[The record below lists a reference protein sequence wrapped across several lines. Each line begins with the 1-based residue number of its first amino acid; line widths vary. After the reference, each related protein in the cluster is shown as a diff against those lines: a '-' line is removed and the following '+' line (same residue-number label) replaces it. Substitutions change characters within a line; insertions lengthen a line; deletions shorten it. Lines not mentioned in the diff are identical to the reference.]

1 MNIAINC
8 AFYQPLGGGIKEY
21 IYNLTHNLSKL
32 DKNNNYI
39 LYVLEDQWEYAK
51 KGLPTNFKIKKIPFK
66 SRNTLDKIRR
76 SLLEQKFWLNEE
88 KNEKF
93 DIFHSPFF
101 YSPKLKRARILLTV
115 HDLRLYRFP
124 RTYSPLRYIF
134 LNRKV
139 KSSLRNAD
147 HIISISH
154 FTKKEITDL
163 CGVDPSKVTVIPE
176 AINRKM
182 FSTPN
187 ESLVKDIPEV
197 IKTSPFLLTVG
208 HLEPRKNYNTLIKVF
223 AELRKKPEHKNLQL
237 VIVGKKGH
245 QYQKTLKLIKNTEGV
260 HYLNFVSHETL
271 KWLYHN
277 TKLFVFPS
285 IYEGFG
291 FPPLEAASFGSVSA
305 VSKISSI
312 PEVCGDAVFYFDPYN
327 WEDIYDVIDKIVKN
341 ETLLNSKKEL
351 LEPQLNKFSWEQNA
365 SETINVYKLLN
376 RIQGI

>member
-1 MNIAINC
+1 MKIAINC

-32 DKNNNYI
+32 DKNNSYI
-39 LYVLEDQWEYAK
+39 LYVLEDQLEFAK
-51 KGLPTNFKIKKIPFK
+51 KGLPANFKLKTIPFK

-76 SLLEQKFWLNEE
+76 SLFEQKFWLKEE
-88 KNEKF
+88 KKENF

-101 YSPKLKRARILLTV
+101 HSPKLKKAKIILTV

-124 RTYSPLRYIF
+124 HTYSPLRYLF

-139 KSSLRNAD
+139 KSSIRNAN
-147 HIISISH
+147 HIISISE
-154 FTKKEITDL
+154 FTKSEITNFCD
-163 CGVDPSKVTVIPE
+163 VASSKVTVIPE
-176 AINRKM
+176 AINREM
-182 FSTPN
+182 FS
-187 ESLVKDIPEV
+187 SVDKSAIKDIPEE
-197 IKTSPFLLTVG
+197 ILNNPFLLTVG

-223 AELRKKPEHKNLQL
+223 EKLRKLPEHKNLNL

-245 QYQKTLKLIKNTEGV
+245 QYQSTLNLIKNTQGV
-260 HYLNFVSHETL
+260 YYLNFVSHDTL

-305 VSKISSI
+305 VSKLSSI

-327 WEDIYDVIDKIVKN
+327 PEEMYNVIDKVVRD

-351 LEPQLNKFSWEQNA
+351 LETQLNKFSWERNA
-365 SETINVYKLLN
+365 RETIDVYN
-376 RIQGI
+376 SINHNS